1 MKIELKLGA
10 ITAKELAEYMG
21 AKLLSLS
28 ENAPMQ
34 PIALLTNEIAE
45 ITKNTLFIIDEDNSL
60 AEMMAAAKKGA
71 LCVLCTQAPASLEKI
86 PDTAVIV
93 CDNIRAATE
102 RLANQYVKRGK
113 HRTIALTGAK
123 GKTRTGEFVYSVL
136 EEMYKV
142 HKATD
147 KKGTEKNDALMLFG
161 IPADADFFLVELK
174 LHDKRDVARLANLV
188 DCDLGII
195 TSVHSQITEMA
206 NIDVLAG
213 LKEGGEI
220 ALSAEDAAL
229 SLVCR
234 TDVQAKTVSVKNA
247 EAELYAEN
255 IRTYKER
262 TVFNIC
268 GKDVHIADVEI
279 HFTGLENVYSAL
291 FAALVGL
298 KYGVPTEKIRTG
310 LKNYHSSELGVEI
323 CTVGGITFIA
333 DSSSATV
340 DSVKSGIDTLC
351 DIAKL
356 HKHSRKIA
364 LVGDI
369 RDFGQ
374 DTREVHERM
383 GAYIV
388 EKKIDKLFTFGVAA
402 EQIGVGARRAGMR
415 AADVSGNL
423 ELFSPQKSAEA
434 VANILQEGDVL
445 LIRVGRQNAAA
456 EIVQYLHARFEK

>member
-10 ITAKELAEYMG
+10 VTAKELAEYMG
-21 AKLLSLS
+21 AELLTLS

-34 PIALLTNEIAE
+34 QIELLTNEIPE
-45 ITKNTLFIIDEDNSL
+45 ITKNTLFIIDADNSL

-71 LCVLCTQAPASLEKI
+71 YCVLCTKAPTALDKI
-86 PDTAVIV
+86 PNTAVIV
-93 CDNIRAATE
+93 CDNIRAAME
-102 RLANQYVKRGK
+102 RFANQYVKRGK

-147 KKGTEKNDALMLFG
+147 KKDTEKNDALMLLD

-174 LHDKRDVARLANLV
+174 IRDKRDIARLANLV

-195 TSVHSQITEMA
+195 TTVHSQIAENA

-220 ALSAEDAAL
+220 ALSADDEAL

-234 TDVQAKTVSVKNA
+234 MDAAAKTVSVKNA
-247 EAELYAEN
+247 DAQLYAEN
-255 IRTYKER
+255 IRSYKDR
-262 TVFNIC
+262 TVFDIC
-268 GKDVHIADVEI
+268 GKDVRIENVEI
-279 HFTGLENVYSAL
+279 YFTEIENVYSAL

-298 KYGVPTEKIRTG
+298 RFGVPAEKIRTG

-323 CTVGGITFIA
+323 YTVGGITFIA
-333 DSSSATV
+333 DSSSATAE
-340 DSVKSGIDTLC
+340 SVKSGIDTLC

-374 DTREVHERM
+374 DTRELHERM

-402 EQIGVGARRAGMR
+402 EQIGVGARRAGMP
-415 AADVSGNL
+415 AGDVSGNL
-423 ELFSPQKSAEA
+423 ELFSPLKSAEA
-434 VANILQEGDVL
+434 VAGILKEGDVL
-445 LIRVGRQNAAA
+445 LIRMGRQNAAA
-456 EIVQYLHARFEK
+456 EIVQYLRTRFEK

>member
-10 ITAKELAEYMG
+10 VTAKELAEYMG
-21 AKLLSLS
+21 AELMALS

-34 PIALLTNEIAE
+34 QIELLTNEISE
-45 ITKNTLFIIDEDNSL
+45 ITKNTLFIIDADNSL

-71 LCVLCTQAPASLEKI
+71 YCVLCTKAPTALEKI

-93 CDNIRAATE
+93 CDNIRAAME
-102 RLANQYVKRGK
+102 RFANQYVKRGK

-147 KKGTEKNDALMLFG
+147 KKDTEKNDALMLLD

-174 LHDKRDVARLANLV
+174 IRDKRDVARLAKLV

-195 TSVHSQITEMA
+195 TTVYSPITETA

-220 ALSAEDAAL
+220 ALSADDEAL

-234 TDVQAKTVSVKNA
+234 MDAATKTVSVKNA
-247 EAELYAEN
+247 DAQLYAEN
-255 IRTYKER
+255 IRAYKDR
-262 TVFNIC
+262 TVFDIC
-268 GKDVHIADVEI
+268 GKDVRIENLEI
-279 HFTGLENVYSAL
+279 HFTGIENVYSAL

-298 KYGVPTEKIRTG
+298 RFGVPAKKIRTG

-323 CTVGGITFIA
+323 YTVGGITFIA
-333 DSSSATV
+333 DSSSATAE
-340 DSVKSGIDTLC
+340 SVKSGIDTLC
-351 DIAKL
+351 DIAKI

-374 DTREVHERM
+374 DTRELHERM

-402 EQIGVGARRAGMR
+402 EQIGVGARRAGMP
-415 AADVSGNL
+415 AGDVSGNL
-423 ELFSPQKSAEA
+423 ELFSPLKSAEA
-434 VANILQEGDVL
+434 VAGILKEGDVL
-445 LIRVGRQNAAA
+445 LIRMGRQNAAA
-456 EIVQYLHARFEK
+456 EIVQYLRARFEK

>member
-10 ITAKELAEYMG
+10 VTAKELAEYMG
-21 AKLLSLS
+21 AELMALS

-34 PIALLTNEIAE
+34 QIELLTNEIPE

-71 LCVLCTQAPASLEKI
+71 YCVLCTKAPTALEKI

-93 CDNIRAATE
+93 CDNIRAAME
-102 RLANQYVKRGK
+102 RFANQYVKRGK

-147 KKGTEKNDALMLFG
+147 KKDTEKNDALMLLD

-174 LHDKRDVARLANLV
+174 IRDKRDVARLAKLV

-195 TSVHSQITEMA
+195 TTVHSQITETA

-213 LKEGGEI
+213 LKAGGEI
-220 ALSAEDAAL
+220 ALSADDEAL

-234 TDVQAKTVSVKNA
+234 MDAAAKTVSVKNA
-247 EAELYAEN
+247 DAELYAEN
-255 IRTYKER
+255 IRAYKDR
-262 TVFNIC
+262 TVFDIC
-268 GKDVHIADVEI
+268 GKDVRIENLEI
-279 HFTGLENVYSAL
+279 HFTGIENVYSAL

-298 KYGVPTEKIRTG
+298 RFGVPAEKIRTG

-323 CTVGGITFIA
+323 YTVGGITFIA
-333 DSSSATV
+333 DSSSATAE
-340 DSVKSGIDTLC
+340 SVKSGIDTLC
-351 DIAKL
+351 DIAKI

-374 DTREVHERM
+374 DTRELHERM

-402 EQIGVGARRAGMR
+402 EQIGVGARRAGMP
-415 AADVSGNL
+415 AGDVSGNL
-423 ELFSPQKSAEA
+423 ELFSPLKSAEA
-434 VANILQEGDVL
+434 VANILKEGDVL
-445 LIRVGRQNAAA
+445 LIRMGRQNAAA
-456 EIVQYLHARFEK
+456 EIVQYLRARFEK

>member
-1 MKIELKLGA
+1 MKFELKLGA
-10 ITAKELAEYMG
+10 VTAKELAEYMG
-21 AKLLSLS
+21 AELMALS

-34 PIALLTNEIAE
+34 QIELLTNEISE
-45 ITKNTLFIIDEDNSL
+45 IAKNTLFIIDEDNSL

-71 LCVLCTQAPASLEKI
+71 LCVLCTKAPVSLEKI

-93 CDNIRAATE
+93 CDTIRAAME
-102 RLANQYVKRGK
+102 RFAKQYVKRGK

-147 KKGTEKNDALMLFG
+147 KKGTEKNDALMLLD
-161 IPADADFFLVELK
+161 IPADADFFLAELK
-174 LHDKRDVARLANLV
+174 IRDKRDIARLASLV

-195 TSVHSQITEMA
+195 TTVHSQITETA

-220 ALSAEDAAL
+220 ALSAEDEEL

-234 TDVQAKTVSVKNA
+234 TDIATKTVSVKSA
-247 EAELYAEN
+247 EAELHAEN

-262 TVFNIC
+262 TVFDIC
-268 GKDVHIADVEI
+268 GKEVRIENVEI
-279 HFTGLENVYSAL
+279 HFSGIENVYSAL

-298 KYGVPTEKIRTG
+298 RYGVPAEKIRTG

-323 CTVGGITFIA
+323 YTVGGITFIE
-333 DSSSATV
+333 DSSSATSE
-340 DSVKSGIDTLC
+340 SVKSGIDTLC

-374 DTREVHERM
+374 DTRELHERM
-383 GAYIV
+383 GAYIF
-388 EKKIDKLFTFGVAA
+388 EKKVDKLFTFGVAA
-402 EQIGVGARRAGMR
+402 EQIGVGARRAGMSAR
-415 AADVSGNL
+415 DVSGNL
-423 ELFSPQKSAEA
+423 ELFSPLKSAGA
-434 VANILQEGDVL
+434 VADILQEGDVL
-445 LIRVGRQNAAA
+445 LIRMGRQNAAA
-456 EIVQYLHARFEK
+456 EIVQYLRARFEK

>member
-10 ITAKELAEYMG
+10 VTAKELAEYMG
-21 AKLLSLS
+21 AELMALS

-34 PIALLTNEIAE
+34 QIELLTNEISE
-45 ITKNTLFIIDEDNSL
+45 ITKNTLFIIDADNSL

-71 LCVLCTQAPASLEKI
+71 YCVLCTKAPTALEKI

-93 CDNIRAATE
+93 CDNIRAAME
-102 RLANQYVKRGK
+102 RFANQYVKRGK

-147 KKGTEKNDALMLFG
+147 KKDTEKNDALMLLD

-174 LHDKRDVARLANLV
+174 IRDKRDVARLAKLV

-195 TSVHSQITEMA
+195 TTVYSPITETA

-220 ALSAEDAAL
+220 ALSADDEAL

-234 TDVQAKTVSVKNA
+234 MDAATKTVSVKNA
-247 EAELYAEN
+247 DAQLYAEN
-255 IRTYKER
+255 IRAYKDR
-262 TVFNIC
+262 TVFDIC
-268 GKDVHIADVEI
+268 GKDVRIENLEI
-279 HFTGLENVYSAL
+279 HFTGIENVYSAL

-298 KYGVPTEKIRTG
+298 RFGVPAEKIRTG

-323 CTVGGITFIA
+323 YTVGGITFIA
-333 DSSSATV
+333 DSSSATAE
-340 DSVKSGIDTLC
+340 SVKSGIDTLC
-351 DIAKL
+351 DIAKI

-374 DTREVHERM
+374 DTRELHERM

-402 EQIGVGARRAGMR
+402 EQIGVGARRAGMP
-415 AADVSGNL
+415 AGDVSGNL
-423 ELFSPQKSAEA
+423 ELFSPLKSAEA
-434 VANILQEGDVL
+434 VAGILKEGDVL
-445 LIRVGRQNAAA
+445 LIRMGRQNAAA
-456 EIVQYLHARFEK
+456 EIVQYLRARFEK

>member
-1 MKIELKLGA
+1 MKVELKLGA
-10 ITAKELAEYMG
+10 VTAKEIAEYMG
-21 AKLLSLS
+21 AELMALS

-34 PIALLTNEIAE
+34 QIELLTNEISE

-71 LCVLCTQAPASLEKI
+71 FCVLCTKAPAALEKI

-93 CDNIRAATE
+93 CDTIRSALE
-102 RLANQYVKRGK
+102 RFANQYVKRGK

-147 KKGTEKNDALMLFG
+147 KKGNEKNDALMLLE
-161 IPADADFFLVELK
+161 IPTEVDFFLVELK
-174 LHDKRDVARLANLV
+174 LHDKRDITRLASLV

-195 TSVHSQITEMA
+195 TAVHSQITETA

-220 ALSAEDAAL
+220 ALSADDGEL

-234 TDVQAKTVSVKNA
+234 ADTAVKTVSVKNA
-247 EAELYAEN
+247 DAELHAEN
-255 IRTYKER
+255 IRAYKER
-262 TVFNIC
+262 TVFDIC
-268 GKDVHIADVEI
+268 GKDVRIENAEI
-279 HFTGLENVYSAL
+279 HFVGMENVYSAL

-298 KYGVPTEKIRTG
+298 RYGVPAEKIRTG

-323 CTVGGITFIA
+323 YTVGGITFIA
-333 DSSSATV
+333 DSSSATAE
-340 DSVKSGIDTLC
+340 SVKSGIDTLC

-356 HKHSRKIA
+356 HKHARKIA
-364 LVGDI
+364 LIGDI

-374 DTREVHERM
+374 DTRALHERM

-402 EQIGVGARRAGMR
+402 EQIGVGARRAGMPEK
-415 AADVSGNL
+415 DISGNL
-423 ELFSPQKSAEA
+423 ELFSPLKSAEA
-434 VANILQEGDVL
+434 VANILKEGDVL
-445 LIRVGRQNAAA
+445 LIRMGRQNAAA
-456 EIVQYLHARFEK
+456 EIVQYLRARFEK

>member
-10 ITAKELAEYMG
+10 IMAKEIAEYMG
-21 AKLLSLS
+21 AELLALS
-28 ENAPMQ
+28 ETAPLQ
-34 PIALLTNEIAE
+34 QIELLTDEISE
-45 ITKNTLFIIDEDNSL
+45 ITKNTLFFIDADNSL
-60 AEMMAAAKKGA
+60 AEMMAATKKGA
-71 LCVLCTQAPASLEKI
+71 LAVLCTKAPASLEKI

-93 CDNIRAATE
+93 CDSIPSATE
-102 RLANQYVKRGK
+102 RFAKQYVKRGK
-113 HRTIALTGAK
+113 HRTVALTGSK

-147 KKGTEKNDALMLFG
+147 KKGIEKNDAHMLLD
-161 IPADADFFLVELK
+161 IPTDADFFLMELK
-174 LHDKRDVARLANLV
+174 IRDKKDIARLAGLI

-195 TSVHSQITEMA
+195 TTVHSQIAETA

-213 LKEGGEI
+213 LKAGGEV
-220 ALSAEDAAL
+220 ALSAEDEAL

-234 TDVQAKTVSVKNA
+234 TDVQTKTVSVKNA
-247 EAELYAEN
+247 DAELFAEN

-268 GKDVHIADVEI
+268 GKDVRIENVEI
-279 HFTGLENVYSAL
+279 HFTGIENVYSAL

-298 KYGVPTEKIRTG
+298 RYGVPEEKIRTG
-310 LKNYHSSELGVEI
+310 LKNYHSSDLGVEI
-323 CTVGGITFIA
+323 YTVGGITFIA
-333 DSSSATV
+333 DSSSATA
-340 DSVKSGIDTLC
+340 DSVKSAIDTLC
-351 DIAKL
+351 DIARL
-356 HKHSRKIA
+356 HKRSRKIA

-374 DTREVHERM
+374 DTRELHERM

-388 EKKIDKLFTFGVAA
+388 EKKINKLFTFGVAA

-415 AADVSGNL
+415 DADVSGNL
-423 ELFSPQKSAEA
+423 ELFSPLKSAQA
-434 VANILQEGDVL
+434 VAAILREGDVL
-445 LIRVGRQNAAA
+445 LIRMGRQNAAA
-456 EIVQYLHARFEK
+456 EIVQYLRTRFEK

>member
-10 ITAKELAEYMG
+10 LTAKELAEYMG
-21 AKLLSLS
+21 AELMALS
-28 ENAPMQ
+28 EHAPMQ
-34 PIALLTNEIAE
+34 PIELLTNEIAE
-45 ITKNTLFIIDEDNSL
+45 ITKNTLFIIDADNSL

-71 LCVLCTQAPASLEKI
+71 YCVLCTKAPASLEKI

-93 CDNIRAATE
+93 CDNVHTAME
-102 RLANQYVKRGK
+102 RFANRYVKRGK

-147 KKGTEKNDALMLFG
+147 KKSTEKNDALMLLD
-161 IPADADFFLVELK
+161 IPTDADFFLVELK
-174 LHDKRDVARLANLV
+174 IRDKRDIARLANLV

-195 TSVHSQITEMA
+195 TAVHSQIAETA

-213 LKEGGEI
+213 LKDGGEI
-220 ALSAEDAAL
+220 ALSADDEEL

-234 TDVQAKTVSVKNA
+234 TGSVTRTVSVKNA
-247 EAELYAEN
+247 DAELCAEN
-255 IRTYKER
+255 IRSYKER
-262 TVFNIC
+262 TVFDIC
-268 GKDVHIADVEI
+268 GKDVRIENVEI
-279 HFTGLENVYSAL
+279 HFAGIENVYSAL

-298 KYGVPTEKIRTG
+298 RYGVSTEKIRTG

-323 CTVGGITFIA
+323 FTVGGITFIA

-340 DSVKSGIDTLC
+340 ESVKSGIDTLC

-374 DTREVHERM
+374 DTRELHERM

-402 EQIGVGARRAGMR
+402 EQIGVGARRVGMPAG
-415 AADVSGNL
+415 DVSGNL
-423 ELFSPQKSAEA
+423 ELFSPLKSAEA
-434 VANILQEGDVL
+434 VAAVLKEGDVL
-445 LIRVGRQNAAA
+445 LIRMGRQTAAA
-456 EIVQYLHARFEK
+456 EIVQYLRARFEK

>member
-10 ITAKELAEYMG
+10 VTAKELAEYMG
-21 AKLLSLS
+21 AELMTLS

-34 PIALLTNEIAE
+34 QIELLTNEIPE

-71 LCVLCTQAPASLEKI
+71 YCVLCTKAPMALEKI

-93 CDNIRAATE
+93 CDNIRAAME
-102 RLANQYVKRGK
+102 RFANQYVKRGK

-147 KKGTEKNDALMLFG
+147 KKDTEKNDALMLLD

-174 LHDKRDVARLANLV
+174 IRDKRDVSRLAKLV

-195 TSVHSQITEMA
+195 TTVHSQITETA

-213 LKEGGEI
+213 LKAGGEI
-220 ALSAEDAAL
+220 ALSADDEAL

-234 TDVQAKTVSVKNA
+234 MDAAAKTVSVKNA
-247 EAELYAEN
+247 DAQLYAEN
-255 IRTYKER
+255 IRAYKDR
-262 TVFNIC
+262 TVFDIC
-268 GKDVHIADVEI
+268 GKDVRIENLEI
-279 HFTGLENVYSAL
+279 HFTGIENVYSAL

-298 KYGVPTEKIRTG
+298 RFGVPAEKIRTG

-323 CTVGGITFIA
+323 YTVGGITFIA
-333 DSSSATV
+333 DSSSATAE
-340 DSVKSGIDTLC
+340 SVKSGIDTLC
-351 DIAKL
+351 DIAKI

-374 DTREVHERM
+374 DTRELHERM

-402 EQIGVGARRAGMR
+402 EQIGVGARRAGMP
-415 AADVSGNL
+415 AGDVSGNL
-423 ELFSPQKSAEA
+423 ELFSPLKSAEA
-434 VANILQEGDVL
+434 VANILKEGDVL
-445 LIRVGRQNAAA
+445 LIRMGRQNAAA
-456 EIVQYLHARFEK
+456 EIVQYLRARFEK